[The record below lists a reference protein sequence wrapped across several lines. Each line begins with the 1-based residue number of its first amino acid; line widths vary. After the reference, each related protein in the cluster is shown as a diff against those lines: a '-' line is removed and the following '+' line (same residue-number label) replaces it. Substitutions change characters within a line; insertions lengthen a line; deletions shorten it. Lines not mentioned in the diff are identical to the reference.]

1 MATQNNKNGRF
12 LGHFQTVSFG
22 LVGKAQEVKT
32 VSSYSKYSIFQ
43 NKCKSQQSGR
53 QKKFTADS
61 SLLYRERGLLRGEDK
76 HSKTKARRVI
86 TIEEKIER
94 QSAEVAK
101 VKKKYDE
108 ELDKLNIILEKK
120 KEMKSKELLEAFSKS
135 SRTYTEIMNFLKSK

>member
-1 MATQNNKNGRF
+1 M
-12 LGHFQTVSFG
+12 
-22 LVGKAQEVKT
+22 QEPT
-32 VSSYSKYSIFQ
+32 IWEA
-43 NKCKSQQSGR
+43 
-53 QKKFTADS
+53 KKFTADS
-61 SLLYRERGLLRGEDK
+61 SPLYRERGLLRGEDK